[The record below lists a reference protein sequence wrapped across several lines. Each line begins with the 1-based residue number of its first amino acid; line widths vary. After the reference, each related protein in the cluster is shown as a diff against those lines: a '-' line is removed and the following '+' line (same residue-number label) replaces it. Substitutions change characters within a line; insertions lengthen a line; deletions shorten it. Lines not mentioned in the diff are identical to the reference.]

1 MSTLRSKKNSI
12 DISTWQNAGVARATP
27 SERASEPRARAFCF
41 FNARE
46 TSTHPSS
53 SATRHAR
60 APCAHQPD
68 VPTTYVEP
76 ER

>member
-27 SERASEPRARAFCF
+27 SEPRARAFCF

-60 APCAHQPD
+60 TPSAHHPD
-68 VPTTYVEP
+68 VQP